1 MSTAKQPTD
10 TDLSGE
16 AKAAIEAKRETLKR
30 VANSEYPIAEHAET
44 LLKISESYD

>member
-10 TDLSGE
+10 TNLSGE

-30 VANSEYPIAEHAET
+30 VANSEYPIAEHAEA
-44 LLKISESYD
+44 LLEVAEE